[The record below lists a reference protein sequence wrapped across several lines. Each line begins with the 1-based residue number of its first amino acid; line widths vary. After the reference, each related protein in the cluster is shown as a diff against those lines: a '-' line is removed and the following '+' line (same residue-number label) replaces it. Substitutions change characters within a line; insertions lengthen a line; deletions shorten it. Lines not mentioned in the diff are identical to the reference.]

1 MIRHPGDMMI
11 NDMIHHH
18 GDTMEIKPL
27 IPLIRWQRG
36 GEGGEREDR
45 PGATQ
50 ENVKWEQEGELVN
63 KTSKDVEKEWNQ
75 DGVETKWRSDG
86 IKKEIKTEGA
96 IK

>member
-50 ENVKWEQEGELVN
+50 ENVKWEQEGELEN
-63 KTSKDVEKEWNQ
+63 KTSKRCRKGMKSRRCGDKVKKWWNKERN
-75 DGVETKWRSDG
+75 
-86 IKKEIKTEGA
+86 
-96 IK
+96 